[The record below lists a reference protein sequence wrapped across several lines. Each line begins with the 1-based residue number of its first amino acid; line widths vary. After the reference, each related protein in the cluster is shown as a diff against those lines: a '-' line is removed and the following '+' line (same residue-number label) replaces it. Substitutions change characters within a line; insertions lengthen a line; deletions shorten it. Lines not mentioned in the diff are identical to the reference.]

1 MNSSD
6 GPTEDS
12 VIRSGNEK
20 DEFPCPPKPA
30 SILKVHPPHHQ
41 IDSSSKRTFVA
52 ETTEMTELPS
62 SVLHSA
68 TKTLAITFPRCS
80 ICHTEWFA
88 AFEDPSIP
96 REKKKQPPSVENLLP
111 MPICKCTTRLAI
123 PPLPPPITFTGYSE
137 SRNES
142 DIMLTLSEISSHRF
156 NHLALCR
163 KCLEKRIATTNE
175 VQEHEYHDNRPNGQ
189 PNVSFSLDVKCVQC
203 QQKFLI
209 RPLQR
214 LLEQGRKQSPYKSTT
229 ATEGRGRN
237 RSKKSIDWFD
247 AVEAT
252 INLVKWVKMERRK
265 GKRRARRER
274 KEMNAANH
282 LGNTDSTQ
290 EKCWWKKYGC
300 CSADGYG
307 SSDACYSDYCNSDED
322 SLSDEYR
329 PSKKRGPELEKGELL
344 DELKRKDPKFR
355 LEKEDEEY
363 VKTIIDI
370 EEEEW
375 KKMEEKDQKLAQQ
388 LLKQE
393 DEEMK
398 ETERR
403 DRELAE
409 KLQSDSVITPMRTR
423 SRKLPDGVSSTIV
436 DALKSKRGPR
446 GESDGHER
454 VRAKGCC
461 CSIDLTTNDESEGNE
476 APKPAKASLADEE
489 ITPVKRFKVSSLRT
503 ISQIVTTRTI
513 KSPTHQ
519 TFNGQG
525 KKPLTEQY
533 TTPMKR
539 TSDKIT
545 ATLKSPLLLS
555 STAGKQQI
563 EKKNVLNQSAHEGP
577 EVNQNDL
584 KYIVAMGFLEEIARK
599 CLRDADGDVDLA
611 VSMLLSDGADCNS
624 SC

>member
-12 VIRSGNEK
+12 VIRSGNENDK
-20 DEFPCPPKPA
+20 SPCPPKPA
-30 SILKVHPPHHQ
+30 PVLKVHPPHHQ
-41 IDSSSKRTFVA
+41 TDSSSNRTFLA
-52 ETTEMTELPS
+52 ETAEVTELPS
-62 SVLHSA
+62 PILHSA

-88 AFEDPSIP
+88 ASEDPSIP
-96 REKKKQPPSVENLLP
+96 REKKKQPPSAENLLP

-123 PPLPPPITFTGYSE
+123 PPLPPRISFTDDSE
-137 SRNES
+137 SRSES
-142 DIMLTLSEISSHRF
+142 DIMLTLSEISSHQF

-163 KCLEKRIATTNE
+163 GCLEKRIATTNE

-229 ATEGRGRN
+229 ANEGRGRN

-265 GKRRARRER
+265 GKKRARTEKR
-274 KEMNAANH
+274 EMNAASH
-282 LGNTDSTQ
+282 LENTDSTK
-290 EKCWWKKYGC
+290 EKGWWKKYGC

-307 SSDACYSDYCNSDED
+307 SSDACYSDYCSSDEY
-322 SLSDEYR
+322 SLSDECR

-363 VKTIIDI
+363 VKTFIDN

-409 KLQSDSVITPMRTR
+409 KLQSDSVVTPMRTR

-436 DALKSKRGPR
+436 DALKRKHGPR
-446 GESDGHER
+446 GESDGYDR
-454 VRAKGCC
+454 VRAKACA
-461 CSIDLTTNDESEGNE
+461 CSIDLTTNGESKGNE
-476 APKPAKASLADEE
+476 ASKPAKASLADEE
-489 ITPVKRFKVSSLRT
+489 ITPQKRFKVSSLRT
-503 ISQIVTTRTI
+503 ISPIVTPRTI

-519 TFNGQG
+519 SFNGQG
-525 KKPLTEQY
+525 KKPLVEQY

-539 TSDKIT
+539 TSDKVT
-545 ATLKSPLLLS
+545 ATRKSPPFVS
-555 STAGKQQI
+555 STEEKQQI
-563 EKKNVLNQSAHEGP
+563 EKKNVLNQSAPKGP
-577 EVNQNDL
+577 EVNQNNL
-584 KYIVAMGFLEEIARK
+584 KYIVAMGFLEENARN
-599 CLRDADGDVDLA
+599 CLRDADGNVDLA